1 LELIAVRA
9 PFSKLNGIQSD
20 HISQQALGEVE
31 LVGFTGAVSYPDG
44 LYPDVVETL
53 QTAQLGHL
61 SIKAPAAKQPAS
73 LIHGGEVYGIVV
85 QCDLATLLALI
96 FFHVDSPVCRRQG
109 VDSGILIRM
118 EANAV

>member
-1 LELIAVRA
+1 
-9 PFSKLNGIQSD
+9 
-20 HISQQALGEVE
+20 
-31 LVGFTGAVSYPDG
+31 VSYPDG
-44 LYPDVVETL
+44 LYPDVVKTL
-53 QTAQLGHL
+53 QTAQPGHL
-61 SIKAPAAKQPAS
+61 SIKAPAAKQSTS

-96 FFHVDSPVCRRQG
+96 FFHVDSPVCRRQE